1 MRTALFAVLLAG
13 SASAQTGLP
22 GYDKP
27 ASPAPAASTTTV
39 SASSAPA
46 VAVST
51 APPSIDDV
59 AGHGVKRA
67 GGDAPKPK
75 LARPIRAT
83 IHKDAKDWEPLSL
96 REGGVPGAGE
106 NAVALKVVKVSGR
119 MKGENSKSRSF
130 AAIRNGRKGS
140 RWLVISVHPKAL
152 ERRRT
157 HFEVRF
163 RIVEGFVEE
172 AVAAAVTVTDLKAPP
187 PGKRPLDSFELREQ
201 GIEYQEENP
210 GSGALV
216 IAELDPKPSAA
227 ASNAGRLEKAEFAD
241 KDFGFVN
248 LSWSVKG
255 VAGK

>member
-1 MRTALFAVLLAG
+1 MRTALLAVLLCGPA
-13 SASAQTGLP
+13 AAQTGLP

-27 ASPAPAASTTTV
+27 ADPAPAAAAPAAST
-39 SASSAPA
+39 AAA

-96 REGGVPGAGE
+96 REGGVPGGGE
-106 NAVALKVVKVSGR
+106 NSVALKVVKVSGR
-119 MKGENSKSRSF
+119 MKGENTKSRSF
-130 AAIRNGRKGS
+130 AAMRNGRKNS
-140 RWLVISVHPKAL
+140 RWLVISVHPKSL

-163 RIVEGFVEE
+163 KIVEGFVEE
-172 AVAAAVTVTDLKAPP
+172 AVAAAVTITDRRAPP
-187 PGKRPLDSFELREQ
+187 PAKRPLDSFELREQ

-210 GSGALV
+210 GSGSITV
-216 IAELDPKPSAA
+216 SELDPKPSAS

-248 LSWSVKG
+248 FSWSAKG

>member
-1 MRTALFAVLLAG
+1 MRTALLAVLLAG
-13 SASAQTGLP
+13 RAAAQTGLP

-27 ASPAPAASTTTV
+27 AEPAPAAPAAST
-39 SASSAPA
+39 APA

-67 GGDAPKPK
+67 GADAPKPK

-106 NAVALKVVKVSGR
+106 NSVALKVVKVSGR
-119 MKGENSKSRSF
+119 MKGENSKSRAF
-130 AAIRNGRKGS
+130 AAWRRGRKDS
-140 RWLVISVHPKAL
+140 RWLVISIHPKSL

-157 HFEVRF
+157 HFEIRF

-172 AVAAAVTVTDLKAPP
+172 LDVAAVKIVDRRDLPP
-187 PGKRPLDSFELREQ
+187 SKRPRDSFELRDEA
-201 GIEYQEENP
+201 IEYESEKP
-210 GSGALV
+210 GSGTV
-216 IAELDPKPSAA
+216 VVAELDPKPSASG
-227 ASNAGRLEKAEFAD
+227 SNSGRLEKAEFAD
-241 KDFGFVN
+241 KDLGFVN